1 MCAPTTK
8 SLQVLPLNH
17 IQRAIHAFFAEVN
30 EQALHLMMYHPE
42 CGTEAQRVV
51 REGNLLL
58 RKHIGNLQ
66 SQKWNEDPDTAALK
80 QICNEAQTDSLQLLR
95 RIQEAAVKSNEFS

>member
-1 MCAPTTK
+1 
-8 SLQVLPLNH
+8 
-17 IQRAIHAFFAEVN
+17 
-30 EQALHLMMYHPE
+30 MMHHPE
-42 CGTEAQRVV
+42 CGAEAQRVV

-95 RIQEAAVKSNEFS
+95 RIQEAAVKSNELS